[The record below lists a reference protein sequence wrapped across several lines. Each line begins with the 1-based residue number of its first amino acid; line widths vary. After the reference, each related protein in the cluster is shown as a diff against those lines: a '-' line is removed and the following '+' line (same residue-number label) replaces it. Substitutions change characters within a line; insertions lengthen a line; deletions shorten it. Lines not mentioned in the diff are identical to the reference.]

1 MNHIERPQV
10 REAQWEKD
18 LDAVD
23 SDLMARL
30 HRRLGTEAESA
41 GLVDVAYRTV
51 DSPVGS
57 LLLAATEQGLVRIA
71 YAVQDHDQVLETLAT
86 EISPRV
92 LEAPGRLDPVAVELD
107 EYFTGQRTTFDLPL
121 DFRLSRGFRR
131 EVLSH
136 LREIAYGHTAS
147 YGDVARLV
155 GNPRAVRAVGTAC
168 ALNPLPLVVP
178 CHRVVRAGGAMGRY
192 AGGEEAKRILLDLEA
207 A

>member
-1 MNHIERPQV
+1 MNNIERPQV

-23 SDLMARL
+23 PDMMARL

-71 YAVQDHDQVLETLAT
+71 YAVQDHDQVLETLASQ
-86 EISPRV
+86 ISPRV
-92 LEAPGRLDPVAVELD
+92 LEAPGRLDRVAGELD
-107 EYFTGQRTTFDLPL
+107 EYFTGRRDTFDLPL

-131 EVLSH
+131 DVLSH
-136 LREIAYGHTAS
+136 LNEIAYGHTAS

-178 CHRVVRAGGAMGRY
+178 CHRVVRTGGAMGRY
-192 AGGEEAKRILLDLEA
+192 AGGEEAKRILLALEA